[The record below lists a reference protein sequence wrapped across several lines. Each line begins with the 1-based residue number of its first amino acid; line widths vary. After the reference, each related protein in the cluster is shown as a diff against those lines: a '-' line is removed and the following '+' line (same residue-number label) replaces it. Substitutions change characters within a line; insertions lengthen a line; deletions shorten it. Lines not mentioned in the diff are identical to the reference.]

1 MPPSIRRIQA
11 KYGSYKEWKQN
22 RPYQPPETAHF
33 SRMKND
39 EKTFYLSS
47 AKNKS
52 KSGSKIK
59 QSVVVPPQKSNP
71 VWNDRFYRNEADETA
86 APVFRR
92 RPSSAALSP
101 KNVWNIPNDNGN
113 FPKNDGNFHKNDANL
128 PKNDTNIEVSRPRN
142 QIINSPSNSPQKIA
156 EKIIV
161 NTNVKVNESFDEI
174 PNGAP
179 RRSSEPV
186 IIISGSGN
194 SERSSNSWR
203 NITTTATDT
212 DTAIIRSYLDKSE
225 KEKAE
230 RSTYPF
236 PSQSPSQSPLRSQ
249 SQSPSRSPSRSQSP
263 ASRSNPGA
271 HSIPGGKQ
279 FPVDSFLAQ
288 KYGVK
293 GWSGGIFRENSPI
306 PNTVRTSRD
315 STDGRFPLTW
325 CVSRNGQG
333 RISSSTYNSTESISP
348 HQSYDRK
355 LNLNNSVNNPTNQ
368 DNERSNN
375 YSDKFDKKG
384 DKKVD
389 KNKIKG
395 VTRSTSPIDERIINL
410 VLGGR
415 ESFDKYDKYD
425 DKNNYRPI
433 IKSNADRNDNLYSE
447 RDILNDDNHSLSDK
461 TQLLLSNKSAI
472 KSNLLHNP
480 AKNLYQNP
488 ARNPAENPMDN
499 PAENMMSSMA
509 RVMEAVESIVRNG
522 NIQKNSQKLQ
532 KTAKKKISKKSSGDK
547 NRNEMSVQTVGGDG
561 RRSNDN
567 ENDEKYRA
575 NNMPVDK
582 MNLQFNIQQNNNQ
595 NNNQNNYQN
604 NNQNKNEKTG
614 KKAKPYKARKDEVMD
629 IILAKI
635 QVSQYV
641 IDHTI

>member
-1 MPPSIRRIQA
+1 
-11 KYGSYKEWKQN
+11 
-22 RPYQPPETAHF
+22 
-33 SRMKND
+33 MKND

-52 KSGSKIK
+52 KSGGKIK

-174 PNGAP
+174 PNRAP

-194 SERSSNSWR
+194 SERSSNRGR
-203 NITTTATDT
+203 NTTTTDTAT
-212 DTAIIRSYLDKSE
+212 DTAIIKSYLDKSE

-236 PSQSPSQSPLRSQ
+236 PSQSPSQSPSRSQ
-249 SQSPSRSPSRSQSP
+249 SQPPSRSPSRSQSP

-333 RISSSTYNSTESISP
+333 RISTSSSTNLISP
-348 HQSYDRK
+348 NQSYDRK
-355 LNLNNSVNNPTNQ
+355 LNHDNSINQ
-368 DNERSNN
+368 DNVRNN
-375 YSDKFDKKG
+375 INCDKFDKKG

-425 DKNNYRPI
+425 KYDDKNNYRPI
-433 IKSNADRNDNLYSE
+433 NKPNTDRNDDYLYSE
-447 RDILNDDNHSLSDK
+447 RDVLSF
-461 TQLLLSNKSAI
+461 I
-472 KSNLLHNP
+472 
-480 AKNLYQNP
+480 
-488 ARNPAENPMDN
+488 
-499 PAENMMSSMA
+499 
-509 RVMEAVESIVRNG
+509 
-522 NIQKNSQKLQ
+522 
-532 KTAKKKISKKSSGDK
+532 
-547 NRNEMSVQTVGGDG
+547 
-561 RRSNDN
+561 
-567 ENDEKYRA
+567 
-575 NNMPVDK
+575 
-582 MNLQFNIQQNNNQ
+582 
-595 NNNQNNYQN
+595 
-604 NNQNKNEKTG
+604 
-614 KKAKPYKARKDEVMD
+614 
-629 IILAKI
+629 
-635 QVSQYV
+635 
-641 IDHTI
+641 